1 MLRPLLFPPLTKRN
15 RALGRRAPKAAGDEY
30 TEGDMAAL
38 TALMASLSDED
49 RGLVIERLEER
60 VRLQGE
66 ALARAEGEKALWEQ
80 LEALIGRARDLDP
93 AFAARGDDVTVG
105 EAVAVLRQHGE
116 SLGVSDEVLEM
127 PLPMRDDEG

>member
-1 MLRPLLFPPLTKRN
+1 
-15 RALGRRAPKAAGDEY
+15 
-30 TEGDMAAL
+30 MAAL

-116 SLGVSDEVLEM
+116 PLGVSDEVLEM